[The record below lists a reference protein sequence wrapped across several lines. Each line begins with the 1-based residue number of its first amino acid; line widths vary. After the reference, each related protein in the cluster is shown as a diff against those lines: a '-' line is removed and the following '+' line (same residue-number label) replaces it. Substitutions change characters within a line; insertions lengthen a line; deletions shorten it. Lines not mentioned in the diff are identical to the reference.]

1 MKSNYPSNNQRK
13 NVQWK
18 LESYPSDFSKCDLT
32 GSEGVSWLEYIKVK
46 KSWTGLQR
54 GNVFNCGSGARRAS
68 CWRDFCP
75 RNQDSSKTSKPRWTA
90 GWCCGE
96 LVSLPTTTV
105 GHSAK
110 WPEFKHSSSLL
121 GLRAVLQ
128 ALKCILKL
136 QIGGSRIYPWS
147 LSHWLGG
154 RH

>member
-1 MKSNYPSNNQRK
+1 MNSKYPSNNQRK
-13 NVQWK
+13 NAHWK

-32 GSEGVSWLEYIKVK
+32 GSEGVSWLECIRVK
-46 KSWTGLQR
+46 KGWTGLQR

-68 CWRDFCP
+68 CWRDFWP

-90 GWCCGE
+90 GWSRGE

-110 WPEFKHSSSLL
+110 WPEFKHSSSLH

-128 ALKCILKL
+128 ALKCILKF
-136 QIGGSRIYPWS
+136 QIGGFRTYPWS
-147 LSHWLGG
+147 LCHWQGG